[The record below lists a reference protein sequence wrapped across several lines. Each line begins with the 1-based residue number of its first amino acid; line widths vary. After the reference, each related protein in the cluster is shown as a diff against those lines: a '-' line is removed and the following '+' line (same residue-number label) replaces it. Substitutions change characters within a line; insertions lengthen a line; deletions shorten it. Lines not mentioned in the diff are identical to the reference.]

1 MNHFLAAARPVSIL
15 HSDDANL
22 RQRLASAL
30 VDRAYVSHAPDE
42 RRFEEL
48 LNGQEP
54 VLVFIDLRVPGA
66 LELASRLPR
75 VYPHAVGIALGY
87 PGSDP
92 YTLASESGLYRVASV
107 DADRET
113 LADLA
118 DRAIERAGWMQETQM
133 LREELARVRASQQH
147 PGASGGR
154 NLLSLQPLVKATRQ
168 LDRLED
174 MFEKIVDG
182 VASAAMVSRVGL
194 FYRYDGEP
202 DFRLRASRC
211 CLEDTESLTFN
222 DRDPLV
228 RWLQRSPRLVTR
240 AGLEMIADPAERA
253 LLRRSLDLLGAEAF
267 IPLNLRGRVLGW
279 IFTGPSDG
287 LLLDYGDHQ
296 ELSFLSE
303 HVVQTLENSIKHH
316 ALVSRQK
323 LGENLLQMMPSAIV
337 TVDAE
342 GWVTWSSAPVE
353 RLFPALARSLVKV
366 AGSGSSKQAPKIPI
380 EDLGSRI
387 AGLVRDALAGQP
399 AREPI
404 IWESQAS
411 GGRTLAVRTRQLIA
425 GGNCLGAVALID
437 DITDRLAAE
446 AQAEQ
451 VERIS
456 FWRELAAGLS
466 HEIRNPLVAI
476 KTFTQ
481 LLPQRYTDENFRLEF
496 KEMVTRELGRLDGI
510 VTQIE
515 SFAHPA
521 TPIVEAVNLPATLQ
535 EAATQARAFMDAPD
549 AQIKIQ
555 ADDALPELRGDSRA
569 LLQAFQHLFVNGIE
583 AAMNKK
589 INAQIRVRVIACAAD
604 GAVTGVKLAIVD
616 NGPGIAPEVLDHVF
630 SPFCTTKAQGLGLG
644 LPVAQRVILD
654 HGGRL
659 ELDSGTLGL
668 CVNITLP
675 LAPPR
680 QPAVP
685 PQLPIHSAPA
695 AALPSGTQ
703 EDEREAR
710 RRLYEARMRLGQ

>member
-1 MNHFLAAARPVSIL
+1 MNHFLAAIRPVSIL

-22 RQRLASAL
+22 RQRLAAAL
-30 VDRAYVSHAPDE
+30 VDRAYISHAPDE
-42 RRFEEL
+42 QRLEEL
-48 LNGQEP
+48 LSGQEP
-54 VLVFIDLRVPGA
+54 VLLFIDLRVPGA

-75 VYPHAVGIALGY
+75 VSPHAVAIALGH

-92 YTLASESGLYRVASV
+92 YTLARDSGVYRVASL

-113 LADLA
+113 LEDLA

-133 LREELARVRASQQH
+133 LREELGRLRSMQMHQ
-147 PGASGGR
+147 GAAGGR

-168 LDRLED
+168 LDPLED

-182 VASAAMVSRVGL
+182 VAASAMVSRVGL
-194 FYRYDGEP
+194 FYRYDGEAE
-202 DFRLRASRC
+202 FRLRASRC

-240 AGLEMIADPAERA
+240 AGLEMIADLSERA
-253 LLRRSLDLLGAEAF
+253 LLRRSLDLLCAEAF

-287 LLLDYGDHQ
+287 LPLDYGDHQ

-303 HVVQTLENSIKHH
+303 HVVQTLENSVKHH
-316 ALVSRQK
+316 AVVSRQK

-366 AGSGSSKQAPKIPI
+366 AGSGSGKSAPKIPI

-399 AREPI
+399 AREPV

-411 GGRTLAVRTRQLIA
+411 GGRTIAVRTRQLIA
-425 GGNCLGAVALID
+425 GGQCLGAVALID

-521 TPIVEAVNLPATLQ
+521 APVVEAVNLPATLQ

-555 ADDALPELRGDSRA
+555 ADEGLPELRGDSRA
-569 LLQAFQHLFVNGIE
+569 LLQAFTHLFVNGIE

-589 INAQIRVRVIACAAD
+589 VNAHIKVRVIANAV
-604 GAVTGVKLAIVD
+604 GGEVTGVKLAIVD
-616 NGPGIAPEVLDHVF
+616 NGPGIAPEVLDNVF

-680 QPAVP
+680 PPAAP

-695 AALPSGTQ
+695 AALPYGTP